1 MTARQRRSTDANEPT
16 VKKAAKKAAKKAGAE
31 KSAVQGSPA
40 KKAAAKRAASPP
52 AAPSGA
58 RPVKTA
64 ASATAPAA
72 KTAPARRPTAKKGA
86 AQVAAA
92 KAGPGAKTV
101 PARKGTAA
109 KAGPRARTVP
119 AKKAA
124 TKAGP
129 RSTTV
134 PAKKAGSR
142 LAPAAVAEALARA
155 DRTAVAQPAPGGD
168 AKAAQLDAH
177 RVAKLDTELTTDQGI
192 GVEDTDNWLRAG
204 PRGPALLEDFHGRE
218 KIMRFDHERIP
229 ERVVHARGSGAHG
242 YFQPYDTSLARYT
255 AARFLTDPDTR
266 TPVFVRF
273 STVQGSRGSTD
284 TPRDVR
290 GFAVKFYTDHGNFD
304 LVGNNMPVFFIQDG
318 IKFPD
323 VIHAVKPEPH
333 NEIPQAASAH
343 DTFWDFVTLQPET
356 MHHVIWLMSDRAL
369 PRSFRTMQGFG
380 VHTFRLVAA
389 DGTRTFVKF
398 HWTPVAGVHSLV
410 WDEAQKISGKDPDFN
425 RRDLWDSIEAGV
437 YPEYEL
443 GVQLIAEHDEFAFDD
458 IDLLDSTKLIPEEVV
473 PVVPVGR
480 MVLDRNPD
488 NFFAETEQVAFC
500 VQNIVP
506 GIDFTDDPLLQSR
519 LFSYLDTQLT
529 RLGGPNFAQI
539 PINRPLAPVRN
550 HQQDGFHQDDIP
562 VGQANYHPN
571 SLGGGC
577 PIVPGAGGGAF
588 VHTPEHVDGI
598 KERKR
603 SETFSDHYSQAT
615 LFWNSMAAWEK
626 EHIVAAY
633 RFELGKVT
641 HPHIRERMV
650 EHLNHID
657 HQLAVAVAAGIGVA
671 SPAAGP
677 PNHGR
682 MSPALS
688 QAGLPGSTGVVGRK
702 VAVLVADGVDPGV
715 ETLREALTLDGA
727 VVEVLGL
734 VDGPVTVSTG
744 GALPVDRAMNTVA
757 SVLYDAVVVADGD
770 AAVDLLVNDGCAVH
784 FAAEAYKHGKAIG
797 VLGVGD
803 RLVRAARLP
812 VHEASDRLAGPPSK
826 PAAGA
831 LDGVVFL
838 AAGKVADG
846 TFLSDL
852 SVAIAAH
859 RHFDRPVEG
868 IAA

>member
-1 MTARQRRSTDANEPT
+1 MSEQATR
-16 VKKAAKKAAKKAGAE
+16 AAKKAAKT
-31 KSAVQGSPA
+31 PA
-40 KKAAAKRAASPP
+40 AKAA
-52 AAPSGA
+52 
-58 RPVKTA
+58 KTA
-64 ASATAPAA
+64 ASPVDAAAKGRAGKAATSTSKAPAA
-72 KTAPARRPTAKKGA
+72 KSAPARRPAAQAGAK
-86 AQVAAA
+86 QVAAA
-92 KAGPGAKTV
+92 KAAP
-101 PARKGTAA
+101 PA
-109 KAGPRARTVP
+109 KATRAKAST
-119 AKKAA
+119 AK
-124 TKAGP
+124 
-129 RSTTV
+129 

-142 LAPAAVAEALARA
+142 SATAAVLEAKSRA
-155 DRTAVAQPAPGGD
+155 DRAAAAPPAPGGD
-168 AKAAQLDAH
+168 AKALQLDAH
-177 RVAKLDTELTTDQGI
+177 RMVKLDTELTTDQGI
-192 GVEDTDNWLRAG
+192 GVEDTDNTLRAG
-204 PRGPALLEDFHGRE
+204 PRGPSLLEDFHFRE

-242 YFQPYDTSLARYT
+242 YFQPYDTALAEYT
-255 AARFLTDPDTR
+255 AARFLTDPGTR

-290 GFAVKFYTDHGNFD
+290 GFAVKFYTDQGNFD

-323 VIHAVKPEPH
+323 VVHAVKPEPH
-333 NEIPQAASAH
+333 HEMPQAASAH

-356 MHHVIWLMSDRAL
+356 MHHVIWLMSDRAI

-425 RRDLWDSIEAGV
+425 RRDLWESIEAGL

-443 GVQLIAEHDEFAFDD
+443 GVQIIAESDEFAFDD
-458 IDLLDSTKLIPEEVV
+458 IDLLDSTKLVPEEVV

-506 GIDFTDDPLLQSR
+506 GIDFTDDPLLQAR

-577 PIVPGAGGGAF
+577 PVVPGAGGGAF

-603 SETFSDHYSQAT
+603 SETFSDHYRQAT

-633 RFELGKVT
+633 RFELGKVA
-641 HPHIRERMV
+641 HRHIRERMV
-650 EHLNHID
+650 EHLNNID
-657 HQLAVAVAAGIGVA
+657 HQLAVAVAAGIGV
-671 SPAAGP
+671 PAPKPGR

-688 QAGLPGSTGVVGRK
+688 QASMPGSTGVVGRK
-702 VAVLVADGVDPGV
+702 VAVLVADGVEGASV
-715 ETLREALTLDGA
+715 ESIQAALAEDGA
-727 VVEVLGL
+727 VVELLGL
-734 VDGPVTVSTG
+734 VDGAVTTAAG
-744 GALPVDRAMNTVA
+744 DALPVTRAMNTVA
-757 SVLYDAVVVADGD
+757 SVLYDAVVVADGE
-770 AAVDLLVNDGCAVH
+770 AAVEQLVNDGYAVH
-784 FAAEAYKHGKAIG
+784 FVAEAYKHAKPLA

-803 RLVRAARLP
+803 RLVQAARLP
-812 VHEASDRLAGPPSK
+812 VFEASDRITAPASK
-826 PAAGA
+826 PSAGA

-838 AAGKVADG
+838 AAGADADD
-846 TFLSDL
+846 TFLTEL
-852 SVAIAAH
+852 TTAIAAH
-859 RHFDRPVEG
+859 RHYDRPVDG

>member
-1 MTARQRRSTDANEPT
+1 MSEHAAARD
-16 VKKAAKKAAKKAGAE
+16 AKKAPQKSAKK
-31 KSAVQGSPA
+31 S
-40 KKAAAKRAASPP
+40 ASPKK
-52 AAPSGA
+52 S
-58 RPVKTA
+58 
-64 ASATAPAA
+64 
-72 KTAPARRPTAKKGA
+72 PARRPTAEDGA

-92 KAGPGAKTV
+92 KAAP
-101 PARKGTAA
+101 PA
-109 KAGPRARTVP
+109 KAA
-119 AKKAA
+119 
-124 TKAGP
+124 
-129 RSTTV
+129 

-142 LAPAAVAEALARA
+142 SAPAAVAEAVARA
-155 DRTAVAQPAPGGD
+155 DRAGAATAAAGGD
-168 AKAAQLDAH
+168 AKSQQLDAH
-177 RVAKLDTELTTDQGI
+177 RMSKVDTELTTDQGI
-192 GVEDTDNWLRAG
+192 AVENTDNWLRAG

-242 YFQPYDTSLARYT
+242 YFQPYDSSLARYT

-290 GFAVKFYTDHGNFD
+290 GFAVKFYTDQGNFD

-323 VIHAVKPEPH
+323 IIHAVKPEPH
-333 NEIPQAASAH
+333 HEMPQAASAH

-398 HWTPVAGVHSLV
+398 HWTPLAGVHSLV

-425 RRDLWDSIEAGV
+425 RRDLWESIEAGV

-443 GVQLIAEHDEFAFDD
+443 GVQLIAESDEFAFDD
-458 IDLLDSTKLIPEEVV
+458 IDLLDSTKIVPEEVV

-480 MVLDRNPD
+480 LVLDRNPD

-506 GIDFTDDPLLQSR
+506 GLDFTDDPLLQSR

-562 VGQANYHPN
+562 LGQANYHPN

-577 PIVPGAGGGAF
+577 PVVPGAGGGF

-603 SETFSDHYSQAT
+603 SETFADHYSQAT

-626 EHIVAAY
+626 EHIIAAY
-633 RFELGKVT
+633 RFELGKVG
-641 HPHIRERMV
+641 HMHIRQLMV
-650 EHLNHID
+650 EHLNEID
-657 HQLAVAVAAGIGVA
+657 HQLAVAVAAGIGVPA
-671 SPAAGP
+671 PAAGR

-688 QAGLPGSTGVVGRK
+688 QASLPGSTGVIGRK
-702 VAVLVADGVDPGV
+702 VAVLVADGVQAASLQTVRDG
-715 ETLREALTLDGA
+715 LTAAGA
-727 VVEVLGL
+727 VVELLGL
-734 VDGPVTVSTG
+734 VDGTVAASDGQSLPVT
-744 GALPVDRAMNTVA
+744 RAMNTVA
-757 SVLYDAVVVADGD
+757 SVLYDAVVVADGE
-770 AAVDLLVNDGCAVH
+770 AALDLLVNDGYAVH
-784 FAAEAYKHGKAIG
+784 FVAEAYKHAKALG
-797 VLGVGD
+797 VLGAGD
-803 RLVRAARLP
+803 RLVQAARLP
-812 VHEASDRLAGPPSK
+812 VYEASDRVAGPASK
-826 PAAGA
+826 PSAGA

-838 AAGKVADG
+838 APEADADKA
-846 TFLSDL
+846 FLAEL
-852 SVAIAAH
+852 ITAIAAH
-859 RHFDRPVEG
+859 RHYDRPVDG